1 MLKKD
6 TSALRSIGRTYKV
19 FPIGL
24 GGMPISIA
32 GRPDHADAVRVIER
46 FVEIGG
52 NFIDSANV
60 YCLDDADL
68 GHNERLIKDAL
79 SNHSQR
85 DDVVVATKGGLRRP
99 GGQWI
104 TDAHPSVLRR
114 SCERS
119 LTDLGVDRIDL
130 YQLHAVDANVPI
142 EDSIGELARLAD
154 EGKIAAIGISNV
166 DIGALKRARTV
177 TPIVS
182 VQNRCSIFCT
192 RDFDNGLIA
201 YCAEID
207 VAYIAHSP
215 MGGHRGYVHTGDN
228 AVVKRIADNYGV
240 SPYRVALAWLLGIGP
255 HIIPIPG
262 ARRLVSVE
270 DSHGAVE
277 LILAD
282 DDLQALARIS

>member
-1 MLKKD
+1 M
-6 TSALRSIGRTYKV
+6 RPIGQHYKV
-19 FPIGL
+19 FPVGL
-24 GGMPISIA
+24 GGMPISIT
-32 GRPDHADAVRVIER
+32 GRPDRADAVRVIER
-46 FVEIGG
+46 FVELGG

-60 YCLDDADL
+60 YCLDDTDL
-68 GHNERLIKDAL
+68 DHNERLIKDAL
-79 SNHSQR
+79 PNYSQR
-85 DDVVVATKGGLRRP
+85 DGVVVATKGGLRRP

-104 TDAHPSVLRR
+104 TDAHPSVLRT

-119 LTDLGVDRIDL
+119 LADLGVDRIDL
-130 YQLHAVDANVPI
+130 YQLHAVDTNVPI

-154 EGKIAAIGISNV
+154 EGKIAAIGISNA
-166 DIGALKRARTV
+166 DIDALKRARTV

-207 VAYIAHSP
+207 IAYIAHSP
-215 MGGHRGYVHTGDN
+215 MGGYRGYVHTGGN
-228 AVVKRIADNYGV
+228 VVVKHIVDNYGV
-240 SPYRVALAWLLGIGP
+240 SPYRVALAWLLECGS

-262 ARRLVSVE
+262 ARRLSSVE
-270 DSHGAVE
+270 DSHGAAE
-277 LILAD
+277 LSLTD

>member
-1 MLKKD
+1 M
-6 TSALRSIGRTYKV
+6 RPIGQHYKV
-19 FPIGL
+19 FPVGL
-24 GGMPISIA
+24 GGMPISIT
-32 GRPDHADAVRVIER
+32 GRPDRADAVRVIER
-46 FVEIGG
+46 FVELGG

-60 YCLDDADL
+60 YCLDDTDL

-79 SNHSQR
+79 PNYSQR
-85 DDVVVATKGGLRRP
+85 DGVVVATKGGLRKP

-104 TDAHPSVLRR
+104 TDAHPSVLRT

-119 LTDLGVDRIDL
+119 LADLGVDRIDL
-130 YQLHAVDANVPI
+130 YQLHAVDTNVPI

-154 EGKIAAIGISNV
+154 EGKIAAIGISNA
-166 DIGALKRARTV
+166 DIDALKRARTV

-215 MGGHRGYVHTGDN
+215 MGGYRGYVHTGGN
-228 AVVKRIADNYGV
+228 VVVKHIADNYGV
-240 SPYRVALAWLLGIGP
+240 SPYRVALAWLLECGS

-262 ARRLVSVE
+262 ARRLSSVE
-270 DSHGAVE
+270 DSHGAAE
-277 LILAD
+277 LSLTD